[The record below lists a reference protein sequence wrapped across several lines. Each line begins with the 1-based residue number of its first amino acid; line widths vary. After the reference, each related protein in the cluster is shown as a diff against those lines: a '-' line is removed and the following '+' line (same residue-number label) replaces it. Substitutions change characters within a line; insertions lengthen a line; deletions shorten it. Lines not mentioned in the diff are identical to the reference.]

1 MQYILF
7 VIACLSGQPG
17 QCTGETI
24 ALPEV
29 TNATAC
35 HLAGRLHLRDWAL
48 EHPGMRV
55 REAKCM
61 GRPLA
66 SGEAVQAS

>member
-1 MQYILF
+1 MQYILL

-17 QCTGETI
+17 QCVGETV

-35 HLAGRLHLRDWAL
+35 HLASRLRLRDWAL
-48 EHPGMRV
+48 NHPGMRV
-55 REAKCM
+55 KDAKCM

-66 SGEAVQAS
+66 VTKVDRAS

>member
-7 VIACLSGQPG
+7 VLACLSGQPG
-17 QCTGETI
+17 QCVGEPI

-35 HLAGRLHLRDWAL
+35 HLAGRLRLHEWAL
-48 EHPGMRV
+48 EHPGMRIK
-55 REAKCM
+55 EAKCM

-66 SGEAVQAS
+66 LSDAGEAP